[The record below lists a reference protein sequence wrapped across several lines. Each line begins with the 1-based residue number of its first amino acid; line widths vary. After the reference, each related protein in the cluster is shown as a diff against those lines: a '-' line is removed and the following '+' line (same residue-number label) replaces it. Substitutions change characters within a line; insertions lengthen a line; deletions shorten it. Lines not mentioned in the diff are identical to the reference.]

1 MRIAVLTMLERAG
14 PERAGLEW
22 AGPEGA
28 GSADGAPR
36 ALLGIAGASVAR
48 QQIALALALKCERIL
63 VLAAPGLAGIDAL
76 EQAAARGGAKLS
88 VVTSAHG
95 IVAAVTAMDEVIVL
109 ADGLFAS
116 THEAAQMLGN
126 GAVVLTQPIEQGLAA
141 GFERIDLNTAA
152 AGAMRIPG
160 RLVERLAELP
170 ADCDAASALQR
181 IALQAGVPQ
190 QPIPTPGMGGLFWTM
205 VRSESEA
212 HALEP
217 QWIRQRTR
225 SEVLKGPGHALA
237 LAGVRRFGAALLHG
251 GGAWSVGRGAG
262 ALLLMALGAGWLGA
276 PGAGFACA
284 ALAWLAEQAFALL
297 GRVESDR
304 PADDGWLAEGSA
316 IVLDIVLV
324 ALMIWAVPAAGA
336 PLWTRAFAP
345 VMLIGLLRLARV
357 IVPTRWTGWLIDRAL
372 LAVVLLAAHVAGY
385 LAPVIAFLA
394 FALVVLGLAM
404 AGRKA
409 RLTAP

>member
-1 MRIAVLTMLERAG
+1 MRIAVLTMLDVAG
-14 PERAGLEW
+14 P
-22 AGPEGA
+22 
-28 GSADGAPR
+28 ADPAPR
-36 ALLGIAGASVAR
+36 ATLGIAGASVAR
-48 QQIALALALKCERIL
+48 QQVALALALGCERIL
-63 VLAAPGLAGIDAL
+63 VLAAPGLPGIDAL
-76 EQAAARGGAKLS
+76 EQAAVRGGAKLS
-88 VVTSAHG
+88 PVSGAHG
-95 IVAAVTAMDEVIVL
+95 VVGGVTAADEVIVL

-116 THEAAQMLGN
+116 TGEAAQMLGG

-141 GFERIDLNTAA
+141 GFERIDLNNAA

-170 ADCDAASALQR
+170 ADCDVTSALQR

-190 QPIPTPGMGGLFWTM
+190 HPIPTPGSNGLFWTL
-205 VRSESEA
+205 VRSEDEA

-225 SEVLKGPGHALA
+225 SEVMKGPGHALA

-251 GGAWSVGRGAG
+251 GGAWSVGLGAA
-262 ALLLMALGAGWLGA
+262 ALLLMAAGAGGLGA
-276 PGAGFACA
+276 PRIGFVCA
-284 ALAWLAEQAFALL
+284 ALAWLAQQAFALL

-304 PADDGWLAEGSA
+304 PSDDGWLAEGSA

-324 ALMIWAVPAAGA
+324 ALMVWALPVPVGV
-336 PLWTRAFAP
+336 PLWQRLFAP

-372 LAVVLLAAHVAGY
+372 LAVVLLIADVSGN
-385 LAPVIAFLA
+385 LAPAIALLA
-394 FALVVLGLAM
+394 LLLVVLGLAM

-409 RLTAP
+409 RLTGP

>member
-1 MRIAVLTMLERAG
+1 MRIAVLTMLDAAG
-14 PERAGLEW
+14 PHSVGM
-22 AGPEGA
+22 
-28 GSADGAPR
+28 ADPGPR

-48 QQIALALALKCERIL
+48 QQVALATALKCDRIL
-63 VLAAPGLAGIDAL
+63 VLAAPRLPGLEAL
-76 EQAAARGGAKLS
+76 EQAAQRGGAKLS
-88 VVTSAHG
+88 VVSGAHAV
-95 IVAAVTAMDEVIVL
+95 VAAVTAMDEVIVL

-116 THEAAQMLGN
+116 TGEAAQLLGS

-141 GFERIDLNTAA
+141 GFERIDLNNAA

-170 ADCDAASALQR
+170 ADCDVASALQR

-190 QPIPTPGMGGLFWTM
+190 HPIPTPGSNGLFWTL
-205 VRSESEA
+205 VRTEAEA

-251 GGAWSVGRGAG
+251 GGAWSVGLGAA
-262 ALLLMALGAGWLGA
+262 ALLLMAAGAGWLGA
-276 PGAGFACA
+276 PRFGFACA

-304 PADDGWLAEGSA
+304 PSDDGWMAEASA
-316 IVLDIVLV
+316 IVLDIVLI
-324 ALMIWAVPAAGA
+324 ALMIWGLPAGSDQ

-345 VMLIGLLRLARV
+345 LMLIGLLRLARV

-372 LAVVLLAAHVAGY
+372 LAVVLLAADIAGY
-385 LAPVIAFLA
+385 NAPTIALLAL
-394 FALVVLGLAM
+394 ALVAVGLGM

>member
-1 MRIAVLTMLERAG
+1 MRIAVLTMLDVAG
-14 PERAGLEW
+14 P
-22 AGPEGA
+22 
-28 GSADGAPR
+28 ADPAPR
-36 ALLGIAGASVAR
+36 ATLGIAGASVAR
-48 QQIALALALKCERIL
+48 QQVALALALGCERIL
-63 VLAAPGLAGIDAL
+63 VLAAPGLPGIDAL
-76 EQAAARGGAKLS
+76 EQAAVRGGAKLS
-88 VVTSAHG
+88 LVSGAHG
-95 IVAAVTAMDEVIVL
+95 VVAGVTAADEVIVL

-116 THEAAQMLGN
+116 TGEAAQMLGG

-141 GFERIDLNTAA
+141 GFERIDLNNAA

-170 ADCDAASALQR
+170 ADCDVTSALQR

-190 QPIPTPGMGGLFWTM
+190 HPIPTPGSNGLFWTL
-205 VRSESEA
+205 VRSEDEA

-225 SEVLKGPGHALA
+225 SEVMKGPGHALA

-251 GGAWSVGRGAG
+251 GGAWSVGLGAA
-262 ALLLMALGAGWLGA
+262 ALLLMAAGAGGLGA
-276 PGAGFACA
+276 PRIGFVCA
-284 ALAWLAEQAFALL
+284 ALAWLAQQAFALL

-304 PADDGWLAEGSA
+304 PSDDGWLAEGSA

-324 ALMIWAVPAAGA
+324 ALMVWALPVLVGV
-336 PLWTRAFAP
+336 PLWQRLFAP

-372 LAVVLLAAHVAGY
+372 LAVVLLIADVSGN
-385 LAPVIAFLA
+385 LAPAIALLA
-394 FALVVLGLAM
+394 LLLVVLGLAM

-409 RLTAP
+409 RLTGP